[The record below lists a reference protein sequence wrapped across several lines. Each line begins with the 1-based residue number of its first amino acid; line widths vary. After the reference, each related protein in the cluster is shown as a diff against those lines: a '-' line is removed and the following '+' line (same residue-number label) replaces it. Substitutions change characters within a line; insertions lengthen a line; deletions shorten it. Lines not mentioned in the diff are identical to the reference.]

1 MKYRLTYSVMDA
13 MMASPDHPMKAQRRD
28 YQMMII
34 RTSLA
39 SIERAENPTTDD
51 WKIISQAINMM
62 EMLVEM
68 GFAKDED
75 GLIKDAIDAMASSA
89 QRYKDKKVM
98 RFSGNEM
105 KVIRGIIDDYQ
116 TMIENLDER
125 TMIHCHRKT
134 EMRLQEI
141 LSGKKRPTDVRI
153 PA

>member
-1 MKYRLTYSVMDA
+1 MKYKLTYSVMDA
-13 MMASPDHPMKAQRRD
+13 MMASPDHPMKAHRRD

-141 LSGKKRPTDVRI
+141 LSGKKRSTDVRI

>member
-1 MKYRLTYSVMDA
+1 MKYKLTYSVMDA

-39 SIERAENPTTDD
+39 SIERAKNPTTDD

>member
-1 MKYRLTYSVMDA
+1 MKYKLTYSVMDA

-34 RTSLA
+34 KTSLA

>member
-1 MKYRLTYSVMDA
+1 MKYKLTYSVMDA

-125 TMIHCHRKT
+125 TMIYCHRKT

>member
-1 MKYRLTYSVMDA
+1 MDA

-39 SIERAENPTTDD
+39 SIERAENPSTDD

-134 EMRLQEI
+134 EIRLQEI
-141 LSGKKRPTDVRI
+141 LSGKKRSTDVRI

>member
-1 MKYRLTYSVMDA
+1 MKYRLTYSVMDS
-13 MMASPDHPMKAQRRD
+13 MMASPDHPIKAQRRD

>member
-39 SIERAENPTTDD
+39 SIERAENPSTDD

-134 EMRLQEI
+134 EIRLQEI
-141 LSGKKRPTDVRI
+141 LSGKKRSTDVRI

>member
-62 EMLVEM
+62 QMLVEM

>member
-1 MKYRLTYSVMDA
+1 MKYKLTYSVMDA

-39 SIERAENPTTDD
+39 SIERADNPTTDD

>member
-34 RTSLA
+34 KTSLA

-75 GLIKDAIDAMASSA
+75 NLIKDAIDAMASSA

-125 TMIHCHRKT
+125 TMIYCHRKT

>member
-1 MKYRLTYSVMDA
+1 MKYKLTYSVMDA

-105 KVIRGIIDDYQ
+105 KVICGIIDDYQ

>member
-1 MKYRLTYSVMDA
+1 MDA

-153 PA
+153 TA

>member
-1 MKYRLTYSVMDA
+1 
-13 MMASPDHPMKAQRRD
+13 
-28 YQMMII
+28 
-34 RTSLA
+34 LA

>member
-1 MKYRLTYSVMDA
+1 MKYKLTYSVMDA

>member
-1 MKYRLTYSVMDA
+1 MKYKLTYSVMDA

-141 LSGKKRPTDVRI
+141 LSGKKRSTDVRI